1 MARVPTVDEPRQQLN
16 ALPGNRQQIAT
27 PDGAFGGTQARQLQQ
42 VGQTLDRV
50 ADVAIKFQ
58 EEADKAAVLDFN
70 SKAEIIEQDLTAGK
84 TGYTRATP
92 TGVFGA
98 DADKTVPF
106 TDRFDTQYQ
115 QKLKELRDGL
125 TSPRQQ
131 AQADALIARRAAAF
145 RGRVQ
150 AYEGKLIDDY
160 NVEIGTTAIKV
171 GHDAVFGA
179 YNDPVKI
186 EQALASIVAGVQQV
200 GVGKRLGKEA
210 LQVAALEAQSK
221 ALAGAVDR
229 ALDDGRHDLAT
240 NLLLQYGNRMTE
252 VDKKALVKPVAE
264 AARVSRAQEIGDQ
277 MVVQY
282 ADEAEAVAAVRK
294 AHGGADEEFFV
305 KAVQQRFAEKAE
317 AMKVAQDK
325 MADDAWSYVVRGQ
338 RPPQSIFRRLDGKS
352 QYAIN
357 NALEAKARG
366 QGDGPTQT
374 DWDRYAELREMALND
389 PAGFLRRDLRNEFP
403 YLAKGEREGLLDL
416 RDKLAKGGDKATD
429 VVSMEQQVTA
439 SINTLQLGQNAEK
452 KGQFQSTAYREIT
465 AEAKRLGRE
474 PNFDE
479 RQKIIDRLMLKEDA
493 PWYGRSR
500 TYFEAAGTEDAAG
513 FEVRIPDSERA
524 NIVAALKRANRPVT
538 DAEVM
543 RLFRLKHGLP

>member
-27 PDGAFGGTQARQLQQ
+27 PDGAFGATQGRQLQQ
-42 VGQTLDRV
+42 VGQSLDRV
-50 ADVAIKFQ
+50 ADIAMKFQ

-70 SKAEIIEQDLTAGK
+70 SKAEIIEQDLTAGEA
-84 TGYTRATP
+84 GYTRATP

-171 GHDAVFGA
+171 GQDAVFGA

-186 EQALASIVAGVQQV
+186 EQALAGIVAGVQQV

-252 VDKKALVKPVAE
+252 VDKKELVKPVAE
-264 AARVSRAQEIGDQ
+264 VARVSRAQEIGDQ

-325 MADDAWSYVVRGQ
+325 MADDAWSYVARGQ

-366 QGDGPTQT
+366 RENAVKT
-374 DWDRYAELREMALND
+374 DWNRYVELRDQILKD
-389 PAGFLRRDLRNEFP
+389 QAGFSGRDLRKEFP
-403 YLAKGEREGLLDL
+403 YLANSEREGLLDL
-416 RDKLAKGGDKATD
+416 RDKLAKGGDKATE
-429 VVSMEQQVTA
+429 VVSMEQQVAA

-479 RQKIIDRLMLKEDA
+479 RQKILDRLMLKEDA
-493 PWYGRSR
+493 LWGGKR
-500 TYFEAAGTEDAAG
+500 YFQVMGTEDAAG

-524 NIVAALKRANRPVT
+524 NITAALKRANRPVT

>member
-27 PDGAFGGTQARQLQQ
+27 PDGAFGATQGRQLQQ
-42 VGQTLDRV
+42 VGQSLDRV
-50 ADVAIKFQ
+50 ADIAMKFQ

-84 TGYTRATP
+84 AGYTRATP

-171 GHDAVFGA
+171 GQDAVFGA

-186 EQALASIVAGVQQV
+186 EQALAGIVAGVQQV

-325 MADDAWSYVVRGQ
+325 MADDAWSYVARGQ

-366 QGDGPTQT
+366 RENAVKT
-374 DWDRYAELREMALND
+374 DWNRYVELRDQILKD
-389 PAGFLRRDLRNEFP
+389 QAGFSGRDLRKEFP
-403 YLAKGEREGLLDL
+403 YLANSELEGLRDL
-416 RDKLAKGGDKATD
+416 RDKLAKGGDKATE

-479 RQKIIDRLMLKEDA
+479 RQKILDRLMLKEDA
-493 PWYGRSR
+493 LWGGKRYYQV
-500 TYFEAAGTEDAAG
+500 TGTEDAAG

>member
-42 VGQTLDRV
+42 VGKSLDVV
-50 ADVAIKFQ
+50 ADVAMKFQ

-70 SKAEIIEQDLTAGK
+70 NKAELIEQDLTAGEG
-84 TGYTRATP
+84 GYTKATP

-106 TDRFDTQYQ
+106 TQRFDNQYQ

-125 TSPRQQ
+125 ASPRQQ
-131 AQADALIARRAAAF
+131 AQADALIARRATAF

-171 GHDAVFGA
+171 GQDAVHGA

-221 ALAGAVDR
+221 ALSGAVDR

-252 VDKKALVKPVAE
+252 VDKKALVKPVAD
-264 AARVSRAQEIGDQ
+264 AARVSRAQDISDQ

-282 ADEAEAVAAVRK
+282 SNEADAVAAVRK

-305 KAVQQRFAEKAE
+305 KAVQQRFAEKQQ
-317 AMKVAQDK
+317 AQQQMQTK
-325 MADDAWSYVVRGQ
+325 LADDAWSYVAQGR

-357 NALEAKARG
+357 NALEAKVRG
-366 QGDGPTQT
+366 QDDAVKT
-374 DWDRYAELREMALND
+374 DWNRYADLREMARND
-389 PAGFLRRDLRNEFP
+389 PAGFLKHDLRNEFP

-416 RDKLAKGGDKATD
+416 RDKLVKGGEKANE
-429 VVSMEQQVTA
+429 VVSMEQQITA
-439 SINTLQLGQNAEK
+439 GMNMLQLGSNAER
-452 KGQFQSTAYREIT
+452 KGQFQSAVYAEIT

-474 PNFDE
+474 PNYDE
-479 RQKIIDRLMLKEDA
+479 RQKIIDRMMLKEDSL
-493 PWYGRSR
+493 WGGKRYYQVR
-500 TYFEAAGTEDAAG
+500 GTEDAAD

-524 NIVAALKRANRPVT
+524 NIAAALKRANRPVT
-538 DAEVM
+538 EAEVM

>member
-27 PDGAFGGTQARQLQQ
+27 PDGAFGATQARQLQQ
-42 VGQTLDRV
+42 VGKSLDVV
-50 ADVAIKFQ
+50 ADVAMKFQ

-70 SKAEIIEQDLTAGK
+70 NKAELIEQDLTAGEG
-84 TGYTRATP
+84 GYTKATP

-106 TDRFDTQYQ
+106 TQRFDSQYQ

-125 TSPRQQ
+125 ASPRQQ

-171 GHDAVFGA
+171 GQDAVYGS

-264 AARVSRAQEIGDQ
+264 AARVSRAQDISDQ

-282 ADEAEAVAAVRK
+282 DNEADAVAAVRK

-305 KAVQQRFAEKAE
+305 KAVQQRFAEKQQ
-317 AMKVAQDK
+317 AQQQMQTK
-325 MADDAWSYVVRGQ
+325 LADDAWSYVAQGR

-366 QGDGPTQT
+366 QDDAVKT
-374 DWDRYAELREMALND
+374 DWNRYADLREMALND
-389 PAGFLRRDLRNEFP
+389 PAGFLKHDLRTEFP

-416 RDKLAKGGDKATD
+416 RDKLVKGGEKANE
-429 VVSMEQQVTA
+429 VVSMEQQITA
-439 SINTLQLGQNAEK
+439 GVNMLQLGSNAEK
-452 KGQFQSTAYREIT
+452 KGQFQSAVYAEIT

-474 PNFDE
+474 PNYDE
-479 RQKIIDRLMLKEDA
+479 RQKIIDRMMLKEDSL
-493 PWYGRSR
+493 WGGKRYYQVR
-500 TYFEAAGTEDAAG
+500 GTEDAAD

-524 NIVAALKRANRPVT
+524 NITAALKRANRPVT
-538 DAEVM
+538 EAEVM

>member
-42 VGQTLDRV
+42 VGKSLDVV
-50 ADVAIKFQ
+50 ADVAMKFQ

-70 SKAEIIEQDLTAGK
+70 NKAELIEQDLTAGEG
-84 TGYTRATP
+84 GYTKATP

-98 DADKTVPF
+98 DADKTVPL
-106 TDRFDTQYQ
+106 TQRFDSQYQ

-125 TSPRQQ
+125 ASPRQQ

-186 EQALASIVAGVQQV
+186 EQALASIAAGVQQV

-221 ALAGAVDR
+221 ALSGAVDR

-282 ADEAEAVAAVRK
+282 ADEAEAVDAVRK

-305 KAVQQRFAEKAE
+305 KAVQQRFGEKAE

-325 MADDAWSYVVRGQ
+325 MADDAWSYVARGQ

-366 QGDGPTQT
+366 REDAVKT
-374 DWDRYAELREMALND
+374 DWNRYAELRELALSD
-389 PAGFLRRDLRNEFP
+389 PAEFLRRDLRNEFP

-416 RDKLAKGGDKATD
+416 RDKLAKGGDKATE

-439 SINTLQLGQNAEK
+439 STNTLQLGSNAER
-452 KGQFQSTAYREIT
+452 KGQFQSAVYAEVT

-474 PNFDE
+474 PNYDE
-479 RQKIIDRLMLKEDA
+479 RQKIIDRMMLKEDSL
-493 PWYGRSR
+493 WGGKRYYQVR
-500 TYFEAAGTEDAAG
+500 GTEDAAN

-524 NIVAALKRANRPVT
+524 NITAALKRANRPVNE
-538 DAEVM
+538 AEVM